1 VSLVTRCAVCGTA
14 FRVQRAQLAVR
25 GGRVRCGKC
34 GTVFDG
40 VAGLVEEGGE
50 QLALEPSP
58 QLGLFDPSRRPPP
71 QPPAAQQEVP
81 LPAFM
86 VEEQPPRRATWLWSL
101 AALLAFTLLAAQ
113 IAYRYRAE
121 LAALVPQ
128 ARAPLEAACQRLG
141 CEVPLPRWPELMS
154 IEGSDL
160 QVEPGREGVIVLS
173 AVLRNRAGFAQ
184 DYPALEL
191 TLTDEADRPVLRRV
205 FVPRDYLE
213 AGRASDLTARGIP
226 AGGEASLRM
235 YLDPSRT
242 GATGY
247 RLYLF
252 YPT

>member
-1 VSLVTRCAVCGTA
+1 MSLVTRCTVCGTA

-50 QLALEPSP
+50 RLSLEPSP
-58 QLGLFDPSRRPPP
+58 QLGLFDPSRRPA
-71 QPPAAQQEVP
+71 PPAPARPQDAP

-86 VEEQPPRRATWLWSL
+86 AEEAAPRRSIWLWSL
-101 AALLAFTLLAAQ
+101 AALLAISLLAAQ
-113 IAYRYRAE
+113 AAYRYRAE

-128 ARAPLEAACQRLG
+128 ARVPLEAACEHLG
-141 CEVPLPRWPELMS
+141 CDVPLPRWPELMA

-160 QVEPGREGVIVLS
+160 QAEPRREGVIVLN
-173 AVLRNRAGFAQ
+173 ALLRNRARFAQ
-184 DYPALEL
+184 AYPALEL

-205 FVPRDYLE
+205 FGPGDYLE
-213 AGRASDLTARGIP
+213 GERARELMARGIP

-235 YLDPSRT
+235 YLDPNHT